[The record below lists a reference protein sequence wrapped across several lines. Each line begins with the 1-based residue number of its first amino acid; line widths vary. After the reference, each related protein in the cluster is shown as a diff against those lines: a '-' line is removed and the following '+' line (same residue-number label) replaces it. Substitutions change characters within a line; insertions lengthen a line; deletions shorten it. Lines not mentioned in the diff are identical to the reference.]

1 MFVRRTER
9 DLAKLSRTTTR
20 RALLLGGTMTMFVG
34 ALGQRAWQLGVRD
47 AEQYYLLAEENRISL
62 RLVPPDRGRIYDRS
76 GKIVADN
83 QQAYRITLM
92 REEVDDVEDVLAKLQ
107 SLLGLDDEAVLKLRD
122 KIHRGSGFAPVTVK
136 DRVSWEELSIIALN
150 SPVLPGVHL
159 EAVTSRVYPFGPDFA
174 HQVGYVGPVSEN
186 ELENGGDGDEALLRL
201 PDFEVGKMGIE
212 RSHER
217 ALRGLPGVRRV
228 EVNASGRTM
237 RELALDPSTPGPD
250 MQITLDHHL
259 QNFMRVRLE
268 GQSAAAIV
276 MDVTNGDLLG
286 CTSAP
291 SFDPNLF
298 VRGISSRDYGAL
310 RDNEFRPLSDKTVQG
325 AYPPGSTV
333 KMSNALAALESGVMD
348 PNEIVTCNG
357 YVEISGRRFHC
368 WKRGG
373 HGRVDMVRGLRE
385 SCDVYF
391 YEIAQRIGIDGIF
404 TMNDRLGLGQ
414 KYDLPLS
421 GMAHGNNPS
430 RAWKQ
435 ERYGQDWLIGDT
447 INASIGQGFTLAS
460 PIQLATMVARLASGK
475 AVLPRLVR
483 PFGGPSPDEPVPA
496 SLGLS
501 DEALAMVRRG
511 MFEVSNHQ
519 RGTAYRSRIADPA
532 KAMAGKT
539 GSSQVFSITAAERA
553 AGVRSQ
559 DDLPWNRRDHA
570 LFVAFAPFDAPR
582 YAVTVVVEHGG
593 GGSTAAAPIARDIM
607 LFAQQGGLPSED
619 VYPAEQRARISE
631 YLAVISDQILPP
643 DLSGTGVSRI

>member
-1 MFVRRTER
+1 MRRSER
-9 DLAKLSRTTTR
+9 DLAQAAKTTTR
-20 RALLLGGTMTMFVG
+20 RSLLLGGAMTSVVG
-34 ALGQRAWQLGVRD
+34 LLGFRMWQLGVRD
-47 AEQYYLLAEENRISL
+47 AEEYYLLAEENRINI
-62 RLVPPDRGRIYDRS
+62 RLVRPDRGRILDRA

-83 QQAYRITLM
+83 ENTYRISLVK
-92 REEVDDVEDVLAKLQ
+92 EEAGVVDDVLRKLQ
-107 SLLGLDDEAVLKLRD
+107 LRLGLNGEDLD
-122 KIHRGSGFAPVTVK
+122 KIRKQLDRVRGFVPITVK
-136 DRVSWEELSIIALN
+136 DRVTWEELSIIALN
-150 SPVLPGVHL
+150 TPALPGVYP
-159 EAVTSRVYPFGPDFA
+159 EMVQSRVYPFGSDFA
-174 HQVGYVGPVSEN
+174 HQVGYVGPVSDNDLTAGEG
-186 ELENGGDGDEALLRL
+186 EPDPLLRL
-201 PDFEVGKMGIE
+201 PDYQIGKTGIE
-212 RSHER
+212 RIHER
-217 ALRGLPGVRRV
+217 ALRGEPGAQRV
-228 EVNASGRTM
+228 EVNAGGRTI
-237 RELALDPSTPGPD
+237 RELALDPPKPGPD

-276 MDVTNGDLLG
+276 MDITNGDLLG

-298 VRGISSRDYGAL
+298 VRGISSKDYGGL
-310 RDNEFRPLSDKTVQG
+310 RDSEFRPLADKTVQG
-325 AYPPGSTV
+325 AYPPGSTI
-333 KMSNALAALESGVMD
+333 KMSNALAALESGLME
-348 PNEIVTCNG
+348 PEETVTCNG

-373 HGRVDMVRGLRE
+373 HGRVNMVGALRE

-391 YEIAQRIGIDGIF
+391 YEVAKRIGIDGIF
-404 TMNDRLGLGQ
+404 AMNDRLGLGQ

-460 PIQLATMVARLASGK
+460 PIQLATMAARLASGT

-483 PFGGPSPDEPVPA
+483 PFGGFGPDEPVPA
-496 SLGLS
+496 QLGLS
-501 DEALAMVRRG
+501 AEALQIVRRG
-511 MFEVSNHQ
+511 MYEVSNHE
-519 RGTAYRSRIADPA
+519 RGTAYGSRIADET
-532 KAMAGKT
+532 KVMAGKT

-559 DDLPWNRRDHA
+559 DELPWNRRDHA
-570 LFVAFAPFDAPR
+570 LFVAFAPFDTPR

-607 LFAQQGGLPSED
+607 LFAQHGGLPPED
-619 VYPAEQRARISE
+619 AYPAAQRGRVREDLALLSE
-631 YLAVISDQILPP
+631 RILPP
-643 DLSGTGVSRI
+643 DNMTPTAVSRT

>member
-1 MFVRRTER
+1 MRRSER
-9 DLAKLSRTTTR
+9 DLAKAKTKTTR
-20 RALLLGGTMTMFVG
+20 RALLLGGAMTSAAGLLG
-34 ALGQRAWQLGVRD
+34 ARMWQFGVRD
-47 AEQYYLLAEENRISL
+47 AQQYYRLAEENRISL
-62 RLVPPDRGRIYDRS
+62 RLVRPARGRIFERA

-83 QQAYRITLM
+83 EQTYRITLVQ
-92 REEVDDVEDVLAKLQ
+92 EETDDVDGVLEKLQ
-107 SLLGLDDEAVLKLRD
+107 LLLGLDDEAVAKVQEQAER
-122 KIHRGSGFAPVTVK
+122 HRGFVPITVK
-136 DRVSWEELSIIALN
+136 DRATWEEMSRVAVN
-150 SPVLPGVHL
+150 SPALPGVHPEMVL
-159 EAVTSRVYPFGPDFA
+159 SRVYPFGADFA
-174 HQVGYVGPVSEN
+174 HQIGYVGPVSEN
-186 ELENGGDGDEALLRL
+186 DLAAGEGETDPLLRL
-201 PDFEVGKMGIE
+201 PDYQIGKTGIE
-212 RSHER
+212 RIGEVS
-217 ALRGLPGVRRV
+217 LRGTPGIRRV
-228 EVNASGRTM
+228 EVNAGGRIM
-237 RELALDPSTPGPD
+237 RDLSLEPPEPAPD

-276 MDVTNGDLLG
+276 MDVANGDLLG

-298 VRGISSRDYGAL
+298 VSGISYRDYGAL
-310 RDNEFRPLSDKTVQG
+310 RDNEYRPLADKTVQG

-333 KMSNALAALESGVMD
+333 KMSNALAALETGVME
-348 PNEIVTCNG
+348 PEETVLCNG
-357 YVEISGRRFHC
+357 YIEISGRRFHC

-373 HGRVDMVRGLRE
+373 HGRVNMIGALRE

-391 YEIAQRIGIDGIF
+391 YEAAQRIGIDGIYA
-404 TMNDRLGLGQ
+404 MNDRLGLGQ

-435 ERYGQDWLIGDT
+435 ERYGEDWLIGDT
-447 INASIGQGFTLAS
+447 INASIGQGFTLAA
-460 PIQLATMVARLASGK
+460 PIQLATMAARLASGT

-483 PFGGPSPDEPVPA
+483 PFGGATPESTPPA

-501 DEALAMVRRG
+501 SEALAVIRQG

-519 RGTAYRSRIADPA
+519 RGTAYGSRIADET

-539 GSSQVFSITAAERA
+539 GSSQVFSISAAERA

-559 DDLPWNRRDHA
+559 AELPWNRRDHA
-570 LFVAFAPFDAPR
+570 LFVAFAPADAPR

-607 LFAQQGGLPSED
+607 LFAQHGGLPPEDAYPTSQRSRVRDDLARLSE
-619 VYPAEQRARISE
+619 R
-631 YLAVISDQILPP
+631 LLPP
-643 DLSGTGVSRI
+643 DGAPPAVSRT

>member
-1 MFVRRTER
+1 MRRSER
-9 DLAKLSRTTTR
+9 DLVRAAKKTTR
-20 RALLLGGTMTMFVG
+20 RSLLLGGAMTSVVG
-34 ALGQRAWQLGVRD
+34 VLGFRMWQLGVRD
-47 AEQYYLLAEENRISL
+47 AEQYYLLAEDNRISL
-62 RLVPPDRGRIYDRS
+62 RLVRPDRGRILDRA
-76 GKIVADN
+76 GKLIADN
-83 QQAYRITLM
+83 EQTYRITLV
-92 REEVDDVEDVLAKLQ
+92 REEARDVDDVLGKLQ
-107 SLLGLDDEAVLKLRD
+107 LLLGLAEET
-122 KIHRGSGFAPVTVK
+122 VTEVREQLARVQAFVSITLK
-136 DRVSWEELSIIALN
+136 DRVTWDEVSAVALN
-150 SPVLPGVHL
+150 SPVLPGVHPEMVL
-159 EAVTSRVYPFGPDFA
+159 SRVYPFGPDFA
-174 HQVGYVGPVSEN
+174 HQVGYVGPVSDSDLEN
-186 ELENGGDGDEALLRL
+186 EAPDDEPLLRL
-201 PDFEVGKMGIE
+201 PDFEVGKTGVE

-217 ALRGLPGVRRV
+217 ALRGFPGTQRV
-228 EVNASGRTM
+228 EVNVSGRTM
-237 RELALDPSTPGPD
+237 RELALDPATSGPD
-250 MQITLDHHL
+250 IQVALDHHL

-310 RDNEFRPLSDKTVQG
+310 RDSEFRPLSDKTVQG
-325 AYPPGSTV
+325 AYPPGSTI
-333 KMSNALAALESGVMD
+333 KMSNALAAMETGLMD
-348 PNEIVTCNG
+348 PEETVACNG

-373 HGRVDMVRGLRE
+373 HGRVNMVGALRE

-391 YEIAQRIGIDGIF
+391 YEVAQRIGIDGIF
-404 TMNDRLGLGQ
+404 AMNDRLGLGQ

-447 INASIGQGFTLAS
+447 INASIGQGFTLVS
-460 PIQLATMVARLASGK
+460 PIQLVTMAARLASGT

-483 PFGGPSPDEPVPA
+483 PLGGPSPTAAAAAP
-496 SLGLS
+496 LGLS
-501 DEALAMVRRG
+501 AEALAIVRQG
-511 MFEVSNHQ
+511 MFEVSNHE
-519 RGTAYRSRIADPA
+519 RGTAYASRIGDAT

-539 GSSQVFSITAAERA
+539 GSSQVFSISAAERA

-559 DDLPWNRRDHA
+559 AELPWNRRDHA
-570 LFVAFAPFDAPR
+570 LFVAFAPVDAPK

-607 LFAQQGGLPSED
+607 LFAQHGGLPPED
-619 VYPAEQRARISE
+619 AYPTSQRARIREDLALLSE
-631 YLAVISDQILPP
+631 RILPP
-643 DLSGTGVSRI
+643 DSTTATVSRT